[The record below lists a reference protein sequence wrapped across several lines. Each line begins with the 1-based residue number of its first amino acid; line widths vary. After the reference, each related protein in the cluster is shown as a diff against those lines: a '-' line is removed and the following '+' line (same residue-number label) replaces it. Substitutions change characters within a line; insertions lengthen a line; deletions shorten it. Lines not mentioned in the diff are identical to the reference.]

1 MNDQELNTDSCIYE
15 DFMVMEKV
23 LQAGQSCELPG
34 LEGDVPAYRRG
45 LALDDLRGPLQPK
58 PFYDFQSAA
67 NKVNTDHKAIS

>member
-1 MNDQELNTDSCIYE
+1 MSY
-15 DFMVMEKV
+15 
-23 LQAGQSCELPG
+23 PG

-67 NKVNTDHKAIS
+67 NKVNTVHKAIS